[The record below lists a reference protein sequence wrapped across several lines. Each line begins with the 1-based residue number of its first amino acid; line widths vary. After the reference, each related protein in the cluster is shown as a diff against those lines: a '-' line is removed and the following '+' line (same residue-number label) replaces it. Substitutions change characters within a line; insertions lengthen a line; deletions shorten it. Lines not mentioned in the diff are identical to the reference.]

1 MGALVVL
8 LVVVV
13 VAVAHNL
20 DRPFRKDRVR
30 AQIASAAG
38 VDVDWSAIDLQL
50 LSGIAIDGLV
60 VRTTAGELATAKRVT
75 AAWTSAL
82 FTKQRVDH
90 VGLDGVAVRVT
101 VDEHGKTNLDELTRS
116 DRPPEPPKPLSRTV
130 ADALVTVAS
139 LPTIDVTDLSGELVR
154 TENGVTVDR
163 MQLGGLGLHADAHGA
178 RLGTQTSPLALNFA
192 RRLGAAEHVAHAKL
206 WLDVQV
212 TSTDAA
218 TSLDLAID
226 DQDFLPE
233 LAASHVVHSEAHAHV
248 DTAAKTTSIAVE
260 RTTVAG
266 GIATTTAMLDLPDDG
281 PILVRKA
288 EGEIDFVR
296 LVAFVPAG
304 VLPFKPALARGHLR
318 YDLERIVLGAL
329 PALSEGAKVN
339 IEGDLADVKVPG
351 IAEAA
356 NAKIS
361 AHAEGLQAH
370 AEIMLDRA
378 KAPGTAVDDLSLV
391 LDATQDGSTYTGK
404 LSAAFSA
411 LSAPGG
417 VLGTK
422 AKVAV
427 DFAKLDPATK
437 GGELAITTELDALD
451 VPSARLRQ
459 VAVTAHGSLRGPL
472 DADVRATSVV
482 AAGATFAPVHVTT
495 SVRDLVVADE
505 PVASTAVV
513 NVVVDAGDAHVQLD
527 ATKTTDAVD
536 YELAANAP
544 SLGVVRTFVP
554 AEVPVAR
561 MGLVARSRGRIE
573 NLARMPGLTEH
584 TELQLARPGYLA
596 IGAERL
602 AVTLDSKGDAN
613 RHELKADL
621 AFTGLAVSG
630 TPPSDDHVTVDAG
643 FDRAAATLRAAV
655 NTKGRLTAN
664 VDAKLGWDRARRGVR
679 YDLVTHL
686 GDLAPAGP
694 LLKVLPGLDGLDFSK
709 LAIDLSSR
717 GEVLGAVT
725 SIQPLVFVPDLAKT
739 VGVDGTIAL
748 KAKDVAWSTGSTLLG
763 SPLFGFEAKLST
775 KGDKRTVESHLDV
788 AEFHFANGPAAFEVA
803 GVKDR
808 TLFTISGDLTEPEMT
823 VEQQLE
829 VASLE
834 STVAARYPVKDTKV
848 AFAAKRTK
856 DGVIHVSSFE
866 ANNPAGGTVLSLKG
880 AIDPTELQRRLALA
894 GTLRQDLGK
903 LSSDGDRLHAR
914 GSADV
919 KLRIESPDLALFRT
933 IGDVRLAGVDLRLP
947 AQKIS
952 LEGADGMV
960 PIAVAV
966 RFGPRGPRIAR
977 ESGDNPYKSLRY
989 ADQHPLLSRSSYLTF
1004 RKLDL
1009 PQVTINGFAGNLQ
1022 IEQNIISLR
1031 QFEMGVRDGRVTGSL
1046 SLDWRGPESTLE
1058 MHVRADGVKSSHGE
1072 PFTGNAAL
1080 LVSAADHTVEGRADI
1095 LQIGKRHLLD
1105 LLDLQDPFHAD
1116 SGINRIRS
1124 AMFFG
1129 YPDKLRLTFNHGFA
1143 GLHLEMGGLARI
1155 ISIDDIKGVP
1165 IGPLVDKFIPPIIP
1179 AKEDP

>member
-1 MGALVVL
+1 MAALVVL
-8 LVVVV
+8 LVVAV
-13 VAVAHNL
+13 VAIAHNL
-20 DRPFRKDRVR
+20 DRPFLKDRLR
-30 AQIASAAG
+30 AQIASAAR
-38 VDVDWSAIDLQL
+38 VDVDWRSVDVQL

-60 VRTTAGELATAKRVT
+60 IRTTAGELATARRVS
-75 AAWTSAL
+75 AAWTTAL
-82 FTKQRVDH
+82 YTKQRIDRAALEGVSVH
-90 VGLDGVAVRVT
+90 VI
-101 VDEHGKTNLDELTRS
+101 VDEHGKTNLDDLTRS
-116 DRPPEPPKPLSRTV
+116 DKPAEAPKPLSRTV
-130 ADALVTVAS
+130 ADALATVAS
-139 LPTIDVTDLSGELVR
+139 LPTIEVTDLSGELVR
-154 TENGVTVDR
+154 TENGVAVDR
-163 MQLGGLGLHADAHGA
+163 MQLEGLGLHADAHGA
-178 RLGTQTSPLALNFA
+178 RLGAQTAPLALNFTRQLGDA
-192 RRLGAAEHVAHAKL
+192 RHVARAKL
-206 WLDVQV
+206 ALDAQV
-212 TSTDAA
+212 TSTDVA

-226 DQDFLPE
+226 DQDFLPG
-233 LAASHVVHSEAHAHV
+233 LVASHVVHSEAHAHV
-248 DTAAKTTSIAVE
+248 DLDARTTSIAVE

-281 PILVRKA
+281 PVLVRKA

-304 VLPFKPALARGHLR
+304 ILPFKPALARGHLR

-329 PALSEGAKVN
+329 PALNEGAKVN
-339 IEGDLADVKVPG
+339 VDGDLADVKIPG

-361 AHAEGLQAH
+361 ARAEGLQAH
-370 AEIMLDRA
+370 AEVVLDRA
-378 KAPGTAVDDLSLV
+378 KAPGTAADDLSLT
-391 LDATQDGSTYTGK
+391 LDALQDGRTYTGK

-417 VLGTK
+417 VHGKK
-422 AKVAV
+422 AKVAI
-427 DFAKLDPATK
+427 DFTRLDPATRS
-437 GGELAITTELDALD
+437 GELAITTELDALD

-459 VAVTAHGSLRGPL
+459 VAMSAHGSLHGPL
-472 DADVRATSVV
+472 DADVRAASVT
-482 AAGATFAPVHVTT
+482 AAGATFAPVHVATA
-495 SVRDLVVADE
+495 VRDLVVADA
-505 PVASTAVV
+505 PAASTAVAH
-513 NVVVDAGDAHVQLD
+513 VVVDAGDAHVQLD
-527 ATKTTDAVD
+527 ATKTADAVD
-536 YELAANAP
+536 YELAADAA
-544 SLGVVRTFVP
+544 SLGLVRTFVP
-554 AEVPVAR
+554 GEVPVAR

-573 NLARMPGLTEH
+573 NLARMPALTEH
-584 TELQLARPGYLA
+584 TELQLAHPGYLA

-630 TPPSDDHVTVDAG
+630 TQPGDDRVTLDAG
-643 FDRAAATLRAAV
+643 FDRASETLRASV
-655 NTKGRLTAN
+655 KTRGRLTAN

-694 LLKVLPGLDGLDFSK
+694 LLGVLGLDGLDVSK
-709 LAIDLSSR
+709 LAIDLKSR

-725 SIQPLVFVPDLAKT
+725 SIQPLAFAPELAKT
-739 VGVDGTIAL
+739 VGVDGTIDL
-748 KAKDVAWSTGSTLLG
+748 KAKDVAWGTGSTLLG

-775 KGDKRTVESHLDV
+775 KGDRRTVESHLDV

-808 TLFTISGDLTEPEMT
+808 TVFTISGDLTEPEMT

-829 VASLE
+829 IGSLASTIA
-834 STVAARYPVKDTKV
+834 SRYPVKDTKI

-903 LSSDGDRLHAR
+903 LSSDADRLYAR

-933 IGDVRLAGVDLRLP
+933 IGDVRLAGVDVRLP

-952 LEGADGMV
+952 LEGAEGML

-1116 SGINRIRS
+1116 AGINRIRS

-1165 IGPLVDKFIPPIIP
+1165 IGPLVDRFIPPIIP
-1179 AKEDP
+1179 AKEEP